1 MAELMQK
8 VNRHEKS
15 ICGKCSHR
23 FVCFGID
30 NQPCF
35 ECNRFE
41 EEVVRCTECR
51 YSEKN
56 GGDCSGVMTIHSL
69 DPDIGLNIAH
79 YVWLH
84 YCSYGE
90 RRTDD
95 RS

>member
-1 MAELMQK
+1 MAKLLQK

-35 ECNRFE
+35 ECNQFT
-41 EEVVRCTECR
+41 EEVVRCKDCKNR
-51 YSEKN
+51 IYSDFDGCYICHH
-56 GGDCSGVMTIHSL
+56 GGFNSINESHFCF
-69 DPDIGLNIAH
+69 
-79 YVWLH
+79 
-84 YCSYGE
+84 YGE